1 MAKLV
6 VVLLVRCSGG
16 VGAGGVGVGVGVDV
30 DVAFL
35 SVEDD
40 VDLLSVVV
48 LDAVAD
54 EVGKGS

>member
-16 VGAGGVGVGVGVDV
+16 VGAGGVGVGVDV